1 MEPSLA
7 LGSYV
12 HETDLGVPGRKQG
25 SRGRV
30 VRGDC
35 QSLPV
40 STRWFMCSVTSKS
53 GSCGSPS
60 PPFLHQGLATG
71 FELWAL
77 TARAECSRI
86 IGTHLRP
93 TEWQWQEG

>member
-1 MEPSLA
+1 M
-7 LGSYV
+7 
-12 HETDLGVPGRKQG
+12 KQNWVSQEE
-25 SRGRV
+25 SRGRGEGW

-40 STRWFMCSVTSKS
+40 NTRWVMCSVTSKS
-53 GSCGSPS
+53 GSCESPS
-60 PPFLHQGLATG
+60 LPFLHQGLLTG

-77 TARAECSRI
+77 TARVECSRI